1 MKPSGLKVWDHREI
15 SRTFLSYEIIWKYS
29 STSETVTNVLK
40 VSGNVQKPTGKDEV
54 ILKYWDVWKI
64 CKPSRNISLET
75 VQRVLRPSENIPNS
89 YVMVQYK
96 TFGLKHYI
104 VFLKKNPPTG
114 QITFWP
120 TPLKI
125 EISKYFYHRHVGC
138 LSRGID
144 GISSKINFFSYP
156 VYAVFEKSN
165 QQQELDA
172 VEAIKRDWFQSVDS
186 LDRWP

>member
-75 VQRVLRPSENIPNS
+75 VQRVLRPSGNIPNS

-96 TFGLKHYI
+96 TFGLKTLYSFRQKNAFNRPNY
-104 VFLKKNPPTG
+104 FLTHPIKNRNFKVVLSKACG
-114 QITFWP
+114 VSIQRYWGHM
-120 TPLKI
+120 LKNQ
-125 EISKYFYHRHVGC
+125 
-138 LSRGID
+138 L
-144 GISSKINFFSYP
+144 FSFLAL
-156 VYAVFEKSN
+156 AVFEKSLKN
-165 QQQELDA
+165 C
-172 VEAIKRDWFQSVDS
+172 
-186 LDRWP
+186 

>member
-75 VQRVLRPSENIPNS
+75 ARYVTRLRMLQSRSWRGKCMMPPQKYTSS
-89 YVMVQYK
+89 QQYWSPRILWRGRAQVVPAWSGK
-96 TFGLKHYI
+96 SKKVDLKEFLEEAKPHVVRAWFLGRAYWSIFWI
-104 VFLKKNPPTG
+104 VWRG
-114 QITFWP
+114 QVTSCAS
-120 TPLKI
+120 L
-125 EISKYFYHRHVGC
+125 VGT
-138 LSRGID
+138 D
-144 GISSKINFFSYP
+144 
-156 VYAVFEKSN
+156 
-165 QQQELDA
+165 
-172 VEAIKRDWFQSVDS
+172 
-186 LDRWP
+186 